1 MKLLQRWWRQ
11 SDRYQWLAGYLE
23 AHGVQTWARIMMCAA
38 LAVGGVAPLLVLA
51 SPAGPQSTVG
61 RVVSVAAGIVGM
73 STALLWIRR
82 GWPSRRR
89 SVIFAL
95 VVTVC
100 IATGLLTGT
109 TPAVALAGCAL
120 FILIGGYVAI
130 FHSAPLLFFC
140 MAAAAGTAGVLALR
154 LARHDPVVAVVELTI
169 VVTTNL
175 AVVIS
180 SNWMIHMLSVDMVN
194 SDLDPLTGLLNRRAC
209 WTRATE
215 LVGLHRRSRDS
226 HLLIVII
233 DLDRFKKLN
242 DTRGHAVGDR
252 ALVAIARAL
261 RSHSRQTAVVA
272 RIGGEEF
279 LIADVIPAPDKAEE
293 IAERLRAAILSTP
306 PHLTGSVG
314 AVTIPL
320 PGPAIPA
327 GDLIDV
333 LAAEADAAMYE
344 AKRAGG
350 NQFRVHESP
359 SLP

>member
-1 MKLLQRWWRQ
+1 MKLVQQWWRQ
-11 SDRYQWLAGYLE
+11 PERYQWLVGYLE
-23 AHGVQTWARIMMCAA
+23 THGVQTWARIMMCLA
-38 LAVGGVAPLLVLA
+38 LVAGGLTPVLVLA
-51 SPAGPQSTVG
+51 SAAGPQGTVG
-61 RVVSVAAGIVGM
+61 RVLSVAAGAVGM
-73 STALLWIRR
+73 STVLLWLRP
-82 GWPSRRR
+82 GWPSRKQ
-89 SVIFAL
+89 SVLFAL

-100 IATGLLTGT
+100 IATGLLSGT

-140 MAAAAGTAGVLALR
+140 MAAAAGTAGVLALQ
-154 LARHDPVVAVVELTI
+154 LAQQDPVIAVVELMI
-169 VVTTNL
+169 VVTTNV

-215 LVGLHRRSRDS
+215 LVGLHRRSQDS

-252 ALVAIARAL
+252 ALVAVARAL
-261 RSHSRQTAVVA
+261 RGHSRQTAVVA

-279 LIADVIPAPDKAEE
+279 LFVDLIPSMARDAGIGEL
-293 IAERLRAAILSTP
+293 LRGGILS
-306 PHLTGSVG
+306 SW
-314 AVTIPL
+314 
-320 PGPAIPA
+320 
-327 GDLIDV
+327 
-333 LAAEADAAMYE
+333 
-344 AKRAGG
+344 
-350 NQFRVHESP
+350 Q
-359 SLP
+359 